1 MLLYTADDQ
10 NAVAVVVVVID
21 VVIMRNK
28 IDGERFSVSVMKHS
42 ASL

>member
-10 NAVAVVVVVID
+10 NAVAVVVVVTD
-21 VVIMRNK
+21 VVIMRSK
-28 IDGERFSVSVMKHS
+28 IDSEMFSVSVIKHS